1 MAKEEEKEVS
11 VKEAP
16 VEVVP
21 PVEENKEEKEVSVKE
36 APVEAVPPVEE
47 PKIEEP
53 EKK

>member
-1 MAKEEEKEVS
+1 MPKKEEKEVS
-11 VKEAP
+11 VSEAP
-16 VEVVP
+16 VEAVP
-21 PVEENKEEKEVSVKE
+21 PAEENKEEKEVSVKE